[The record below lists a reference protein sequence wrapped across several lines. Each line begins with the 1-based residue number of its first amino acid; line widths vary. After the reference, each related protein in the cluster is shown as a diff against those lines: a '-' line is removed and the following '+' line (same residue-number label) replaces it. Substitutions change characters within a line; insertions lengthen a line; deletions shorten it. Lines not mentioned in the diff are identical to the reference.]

1 MQQTIDEYTTRVG
14 QQAVV
19 MFVTPGKPNNSY
31 KVFGA
36 KPLEDVVS
44 RAAALSEACGLWE
57 RRGSWSGGGGGGGMD
72 IAGVIIAHGIDMR
85 GLCRGVLV

>member
-1 MQQTIDEYTTRVG
+1 MIDWSHQFCSTCYLATFSPPRSQQTIDEYTTRVG

-44 RAAALSEACGLWE
+44 NE
-57 RRGSWSGGGGGGGMD
+57 RD
-72 IAGVIIAHGIDMR
+72 QPV
-85 GLCRGVLV
+85 